1 MTISQ
6 KRYIMSTK
14 EPAEREGK
22 TMYCVIVGDII
33 DSRQLDFDERQHTTE
48 TIEKI
53 FMEINYNYRENILSD
68 FGLVRGDSFE
78 GVLFSQYRSLKIIR
92 DIIRQVYEKAGQR
105 LRICAAIDELSVVSS
120 DRNKADGPAF
130 HVAVEELE
138 KLKGK
143 KSTHWLQVA
152 LKTKD
157 DMAQPLID
165 TTLEL
170 LSCLTAEWTDKQR
183 ELVWSLPDY
192 SGQQNLLSKAKD
204 TKTSVVNK
212 QLKAA
217 NYQAYSAAWEA
228 LESYLSRVEET
239 KTATYTDYYSVA
251 MRKYNAERDEEAIP
265 LFEKALELAKEEFGE
280 ESPNLLPIYL
290 RLAETCLIVC
300 ESDKDRLTQ
309 AEAYIREARVCL
321 HGETQTE
328 EYAGVL
334 AMKGKYH
341 FARREWK
348 AAIDDYQ
355 DALWVGEKVL
365 PAVHPFLYACHG
377 NIGNA
382 YYYLDD
388 FEEALAQ
395 YEICKNY
402 DKERDT
408 VEYADDLHNIALV
421 YEKMGEIGT
430 AIQNLEECLTLRM
443 DYLPANNPDI
453 CWAQSKLKELRDK
466 R

>member
-1 MTISQ
+1 
-6 KRYIMSTK
+6 
-14 EPAEREGK
+14 
-22 TMYCVIVGDII
+22 MYCVIVGDII
-33 DSRQLDFDERQHTTE
+33 DSRQLDFDERQRTTE

-53 FMEINYNYRENILSD
+53 FMDINYEYRENILSD

-92 DIIRQVYEKAGQR
+92 DIIRQVYEKAGQK
-105 LRICAAIDELSVVSS
+105 LRVCAAIDELSVVSS

-138 KLKGK
+138 RLKGK

-170 LSCLTAEWTDKQR
+170 LSCLTEEWTDKQR

-192 SGQQNLLSKAKD
+192 SGQQKLLSKAKD
-204 TKTSVVNK
+204 TKTSIVNK

-239 KTATYTDYYSVA
+239 KKATYTDYYSVA
-251 MRKYNAERDEEAIP
+251 ARKYDADRDQEAIP

-290 RLAETCLIVC
+290 CLANACLEVC
-300 ESDKDRLTQ
+300 QSDKDRLPQ

-328 EYAGVL
+328 EYARVL
-334 AMKGKYH
+334 SLKGKYH
-341 FARREWK
+341 LALCEWE
-348 AAIDDYQ
+348 AAIDDFR
-355 DALWVGEKVL
+355 DAFWAGEKVL
-365 PAVHPFLYACHG
+365 PAEHRFLYACHG
-377 NIGNA
+377 NMGIAYQKLGN
-382 YYYLDD
+382 Y
-388 FEEALAQ
+388 EEALMH
-395 YEICKNY
+395 YEICRNY
-402 DKERDT
+402 GKERDT
-408 VEYADDLHNIALV
+408 IGYATTLHNIAIV
-421 YEKMGEIGT
+421 YETMGEIET
-430 AIQNLEECLTLRM
+430 AIQNHEECLGILV
-443 DYLPANNPDI
+443 DYLPANAPKI
-453 CWAQSKLKELRDK
+453 RQTQSKLKELRDK
-466 R
+466 Q